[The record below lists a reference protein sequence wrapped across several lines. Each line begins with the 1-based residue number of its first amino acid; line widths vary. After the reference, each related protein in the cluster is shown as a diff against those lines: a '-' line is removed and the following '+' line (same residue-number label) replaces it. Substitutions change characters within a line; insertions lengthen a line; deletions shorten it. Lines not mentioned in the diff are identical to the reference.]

1 MLGERVRATLQDSVS
16 PGEVVHFPITRQFRE
31 LQSLVPLF

>member
-1 MLGERVRATLQDSVS
+1 MLRERVRAALQDSVS
-16 PGEVVHFPITRQFRE
+16 PGEVVHFPITQQFRE